1 VQSASLP
8 ISESYDEAYWA
19 QQPPAVQQLRNIT
32 DYQTREQMGT
42 QLAEQ
47 GYTID
52 VPIMVY
58 GWDPS
63 KVMATREAAGYTW
76 VPSGMQKPIEMP
88 PGITVPGMA
97 SYDPNNAPAGSI
109 RV

>member
-8 ISESYDEAYWA
+8 VSESYDDAYWA
-19 QQPPAVQQLRNIT
+19 QQPPAVQQLRDIT
-32 DYQTREQMGT
+32 DYQTREQMAT
-42 QLAEQ
+42 QLAQE

-76 VPSGMQKPIEMP
+76 VPSALQQPVEMA
-88 PGITVPGMA
+88 PGISVPGEA
-97 SYDPNNAPAGSI
+97 SYNPNDPPAGSI

>member
-1 VQSASLP
+1 MQSASLP
-8 ISESYDEAYWA
+8 VSESYDDAYWA
-19 QQPPAVQQLRNIT
+19 QQPPAVQQLRDIS
-32 DYQTREQMGT
+32 DYQTREQLGT

-63 KVMATREAAGYTW
+63 RVMATREAAGYTW
-76 VPSGMQKPIEMP
+76 VPSGLQKPVEMP
-88 PGITVPGMA
+88 PGVTVPGMA